1 MILLDFFLLQLLTG
15 LTLSDPHLSIILHVI
30 RKILHH
36 PFIFAKSCNFFS
48 KMYSFLL
55 QSNWNIYVLCHQMF
69 ESTQWRYQCCGCR
82 EKGVKWREI
91 FTWTLTIMSGL
102 FSSCCHA
109 LMLFIPLSYI
119 AVTLGVMVNNIGIR
133 GFPVVD
139 RIVTPHGAS

>member
-1 MILLDFFLLQLLTG
+1 
-15 LTLSDPHLSIILHVI
+15 
-30 RKILHH
+30 
-36 PFIFAKSCNFFS
+36 
-48 KMYSFLL
+48 
-55 QSNWNIYVLCHQMF
+55 
-69 ESTQWRYQCCGCR
+69 
-82 EKGVKWREI
+82 
-91 FTWTLTIMSGL
+91 MSGL